1 MPCLVTALGELNVP
15 RYMTPGGIFDACEAE
30 ITVWGRANLVDVEDS
45 NLGLKGSPTQIAKAS
60 DKVRKGAGEKVT
72 LDPTEAVDYI
82 VGKMKE
88 KHVI

>member
-1 MPCLVTALGELNVP
+1 
-15 RYMTPGGIFDACEAE
+15 PGGIFDAYDAE

-72 LDPTEAVDYI
+72 LDTPDESADYI
-82 VGKMKE
+82 VSKLQE
-88 KHVI
+88 KFVI